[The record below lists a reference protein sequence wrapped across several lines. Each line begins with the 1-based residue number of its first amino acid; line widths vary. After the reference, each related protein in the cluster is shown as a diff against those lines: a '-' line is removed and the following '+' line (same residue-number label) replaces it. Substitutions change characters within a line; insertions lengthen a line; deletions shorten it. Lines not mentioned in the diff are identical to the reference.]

1 MSADETAGRLAS
13 VLRGFG
19 SEYVFDTTFSRQL
32 SLLAAQQEFVAR
44 FAANNNIPLL
54 TSACPGWI
62 CYAEKTHGEFLL
74 PYISTVKSP
83 QQVMGSLVKQH
94 FAKNLSVSPSQIF
107 HMCVMPCFDKK
118 LEASRPDFM
127 LASRLSPLLFFRS
140 TLPIPASQLVLF
152 YIFRDALS
160 YSLCIFPFFPFPSVG
175 FLQEDVREVD
185 CVISTGEV
193 EVMLD
198 ERGVD
203 LRAADIGPLDC
214 VAGGHTPLLNNEGT
228 GSGGY
233 LHSVFRY
240 AARTLFGV
248 EVGQIVFDSKKS
260 ADFSET
266 SLEVDGRPVLRFAI
280 ANGFKNIQTIVRKIK
295 SNKCNYHYI
304 EIMAC
309 PKGCN
314 NGGGQLQSTEQSAS
328 ATFETV
334 NAIYQAIPTPAASV
348 DERVQSLLA
357 SISET
362 EPSTGAIDTTNTAD
376 KGLTALLHTVYHPV
390 PKDIAPHFETW

>member
-127 LASRLSPLLFFRS
+127 L
-140 TLPIPASQLVLF
+140 
-152 YIFRDALS
+152 D
-160 YSLCIFPFFPFPSVG
+160 
-175 FLQEDVREVD
+175 DVREVD